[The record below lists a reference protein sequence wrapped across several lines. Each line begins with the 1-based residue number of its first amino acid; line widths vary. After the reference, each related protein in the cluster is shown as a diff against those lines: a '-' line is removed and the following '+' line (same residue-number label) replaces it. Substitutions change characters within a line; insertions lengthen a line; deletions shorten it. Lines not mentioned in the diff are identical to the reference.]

1 MDVLGIVDVETTNVI
16 IAVVFKLRCAKA
28 QVCIKCIK
36 IYENGKKSQQI
47 KFFSTENIVKH
58 INRLEKNCSVQ

>member
-36 IYENGKKSQQI
+36 IYENGKSSYKI
-47 KFFSTENIVKH
+47 ATNKIFLNGKY
-58 INRLEKNCSVQ
+58 C

>member
-28 QVCIKCIK
+28 EVCIKCIK
-36 IYENGKKSQQI
+36 IYENGKSSYKI
-47 KFFSTENIVKH
+47 KIFSTENIVKH